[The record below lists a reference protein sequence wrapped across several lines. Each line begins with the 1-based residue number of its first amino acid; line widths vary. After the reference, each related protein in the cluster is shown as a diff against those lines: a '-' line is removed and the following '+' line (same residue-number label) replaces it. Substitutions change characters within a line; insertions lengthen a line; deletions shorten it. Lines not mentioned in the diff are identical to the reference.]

1 MRWAFWKYPMIVNY
15 SINISWHKAS
25 QTGRGI
31 GGLDGIS
38 TKVSKGGILF
48 IFTSMEMLDQNNPSC
63 L

>member
-1 MRWAFWKYPMIVNY
+1 MIVNY